1 MKPAYD
7 YVEGQVGKNFMAR
20 LRAAA
25 QVAAK

>member
-7 YVEGQVGKNFMAR
+7 CVEGQVGKDFMAR

-25 QVAAK
+25 QAASK